1 MELLST
7 VYLLIC
13 TLTMHTGIERNYTPT
28 KCCKTH
34 PPSLTPLPPP
44 LAVLQVLVYCR
55 IHTPRPP
62 QQLSPNPRGIVC
74 TQFSIAAASPTESR
88 TQYSVSTLPQLRIAP
103 GKSKQNRPI
112 SLLYTPASS
121 LSFISA
127 SAALLGASPNISA
140 SKEGLRPWV
149 WPRSSSD

>member
-34 PPSLTPLPPP
+34 PPSLSPLPPP

-74 TQFSIAAASPTESR
+74 TQFSIAAASPQSHAR
-88 TQYSVSTLPQLRIAP
+88 STASCTITTTHRPR
-103 GKSKQNRPI
+103 GSKQNLRI